1 MGKFNK
7 NLDATFNPPR
17 KWVLNSALSY
27 DCDDLTE
34 QEIDTLKAVGIPIT
48 KSGKITVKKGFV
60 TDLASVPRAMWGI
73 ISPYDLA
80 RAAIIHDQLYK
91 QIRQHRWS
99 HLQDNDFET
108 DIERRAIVQ
117 AKAVADKIFLCA
129 SNDAVPKVPAWKCN
143 AAYYAVRA
151 FGRWSIVPNVDNI

>member
-34 QEIDTLKAVGIPIT
+34 QEIDTLKAV
-48 KSGKITVKKGFV
+48 
-60 TDLASVPRAMWGI
+60 GI